1 MSEILLCALA
11 LALPIAAIWAYRR
24 GLRAAKSLRGTGR
37 SLPASPDGERRRLL
51 REQQAL
57 LKKIDEYDGG
67 VRR

>member
-24 GLRAAKSLRGTGR
+24 GLRAAKKPARDWR

-51 REQQAL
+51 WEQQAL